1 MRRLAGFLLSLAV
14 TFAFA
19 QGQTGYRGLVLSTP
33 FPALTVKAGE
43 VVNLPLTLRNY
54 DLPPQLTRLRI
65 EGAPADWTV
74 AFLGSGRVVGAAFL
88 APDAAQNLTLRVEVP
103 KGVQEGRYT
112 MTVLAEG
119 TSARARLPLTLT
131 VGKVLPP
138 SLRLEVELPVL
149 KGTPKTTFRY
159 RATLKNESDQDLLVG
174 LEADAPQ
181 GFEVVFKPQFSGQEV
196 TTLPIKAGETKNID
210 IEVSPPPRVQAGE
223 YKINVAARSGAAK
236 ARLELTAVVTGRPEL
251 SLTTPDGRLSGRAYA
266 GRASPLKVVIKN
278 RGSAEAKEVELS
290 SYEPSGWELNF
301 DPKRID
307 AIPAG
312 EQAEV
317 TVKIKPSS
325 KAIAGDYM
333 VTLTARPKNGTPENA
348 DFRITVL
355 TSTVWG
361 VVGVGL
367 IAVALGVLALAVA
380 RFGRR

>member
-1 MRRLAGFLLSLAV
+1 MRKYAGFLLALAV
-14 TFAFA
+14 SFALA
-19 QGQTGYRGLVLSTP
+19 EGSSSYRGLVLSTP

-43 VVNLPLTLRNY
+43 VVNLPLTLKNY
-54 DLPPQLTRLRI
+54 GLPPQLVHLRA
-65 EGAPADWTV
+65 EGTPKGWTV
-74 AFLGSGRVVGAAFL
+74 AFLGSGRVVEAAYL
-88 APDAAQNLTLRVEVP
+88 PPEASQNLTLRVEVP
-103 KGVQEGRYT
+103 KSAREGHYT
-112 MTVLAEG
+112 MRVAAE
-119 TSARARLPLTLT
+119 SPDDQAVLPLDLT

-174 LEADAPQ
+174 LEADTPQ

-196 TTLPIKAGETKNID
+196 TTLPIKAGESKSID
-210 IEVSPPPRVQAGE
+210 IEVSPPPQVQAGE
-223 YKINVAARSGAAK
+223 YKIRVSARSGVASAG
-236 ARLELTAVVTGRPEL
+236 LELTAVVTGRPEL
-251 SLTTPDGRLSGRAYA
+251 SVTAPDGRLSGRAYA
-266 GRASPLKVVIKN
+266 GRSSPLKIVIKN
-278 RGSAEAKEVELS
+278 RGSAEAKGVELS
-290 SYEPSGWELNF
+290 SYEPSGWEISF

-312 EQAEV
+312 QQAEV
-317 TVKIKPSS
+317 TAKIKPSS

-333 VTLTARPKNGTPENA
+333 VTLTARPQNGTPANA

-361 VVGVGL
+361 VVGVAL

>member
-1 MRRLAGFLLSLAV
+1 MRRLAGFLLALAV
-14 TFAFA
+14 TFA
-19 QGQTGYRGLVLSTP
+19 QGQTTYKGLVLSTP
-33 FPALTVKAGE
+33 YPALTVKAGE

-54 DLPPQLTRLRI
+54 GLPPQLTRLRV

-74 AFLGSGRVVGAAFL
+74 AFLGSGRVVEAAFL
-88 APDAAQNLTLRVEVP
+88 APDATQNLTLRVEVP
-103 KGVQEGRYT
+103 KGVGEGRHT

-119 TSARARLPLTLT
+119 TGARARLPLTLT

-223 YKINVAARSGAAK
+223 YRIDVAARSGAAK
-236 ARLELTAVVTGRPEL
+236 AGLELTAVITGRPEL

-266 GRASPLKVVIKN
+266 GRTSPLKIVVKN
-278 RGSAEAKEVELS
+278 RGSAEAKQVEFS
-290 SYEPSGWELNF
+290 SYEPSGWELSF
-301 DPKRID
+301 EPKRID
-307 AIPAG
+307 SIPAG